1 MTDELDE
8 LKERIAA
15 IEGVPFPP
23 GLDQSQPQQQMG
35 APMGGYSVPGTF
47 APQTPSAPK
56 SPKNK
61 FGIAM
66 LVLIGLYVVGQFLNF
81 VLSLLLGEMYYGFDS
96 GFMAFRQ
103 MILGTCSSILLPT
116 GIAGLLFHLNK
127 KNNEDEDE
135 GEPGF

>member
-1 MTDELDE
+1 MADELDE
-8 LKERIAA
+8 LKERLAA
-15 IEGVPFPP
+15 VEG
-23 GLDQSQPQQQMG
+23 GASNAMPQQQMG

-56 SPKNK
+56 SPKSK

-66 LVLIGLYVVGQFLNF
+66 LVLIGLYVVGQFLNYA
-81 VLSLLLGEMYYGFDS
+81 LMLILYEEAYGG
-96 GFMAFRQ
+96 GFIAFRQ

-127 KNNEDEDE
+127 KNNEDE